1 MIDASIVRRMQ
12 TKKADELHMQLCAK
26 IEQAVINA
34 AMDSFNELLVQL
46 QSENQSENQ
55 STIQNTMQHSY
66 ILSIPLEAYDI
77 ERLKFV
83 LETYGYEFHSTA
95 YNNSFIIKW

>member
-1 MIDASIVRRMQ
+1 MIDAAIVRRMQ

-34 AMDSFNELLVQL
+34 AMDSFNELHVQL
-46 QSENQSENQ
+46 QSENQS
-55 STIQNTMQHSY
+55 TIQSKIQHSY

-77 ERLKFV
+77 ERLRFV
-83 LETYGYEFHSTA
+83 LETAGYEFHRNA
-95 YNNSFIIKW
+95 YNNNFIIKW

>member
-34 AMDSFNELLVQL
+34 AMDSFNELHVQL
-46 QSENQSENQ
+46 QSETQ
-55 STIQNTMQHSY
+55 STIQSKIQHSY

-77 ERLKFV
+77 ERLQFCLK
-83 LETYGYEFHSTA
+83 LAGYVVNNAA
-95 YNNSFIIKW
+95 YTNSFIIKW

>member
-12 TKKADELHMQLCAK
+12 AKRADELHMKLCAK

-46 QSENQSENQ
+46 QSENQSTIQ
-55 STIQNTMQHSY
+55 STIQHSY

-83 LETYGYEFHSTA
+83 LETYGYEFHNTA

>member
-34 AMDSFNELLVQL
+34 AMDSFTELHVQF
-46 QSENQSENQ
+46 QSENQ
-55 STIQNTMQHSY
+55 STIQSKIQHSY

-77 ERLKFV
+77 ERLRFV
-83 LETYGYEFHSTA
+83 LETAGYEFHRTA
-95 YNNSFIIKW
+95 YNNNFIIIKW

>member
-34 AMDSFNELLVQL
+34 AMDSFNELHVQL
-46 QSENQSENQ
+46 QSENQS
-55 STIQNTMQHSY
+55 TIQSKIQHSY

-77 ERLKFV
+77 ERLRFV
-83 LETYGYEFHSTA
+83 LETAGYEFQRTA
-95 YNNSFIIKW
+95 YNNNFIIIKW

>member
-34 AMDSFNELLVQL
+34 AMDSFNELHVQL
-46 QSENQSENQ
+46 QSKNQ
-55 STIQNTMQHSY
+55 STIQSKIQHSY

-77 ERLKFV
+77 ERLQFCLK
-83 LETYGYEFHSTA
+83 LAGYVVDNAA
-95 YNNSFIIKW
+95 YTNSFIIKW